1 MDILGPVQV
10 GSSGWPGDVDGKA
23 MGLPKVPY
31 FCETNP
37 VIAAQSSA
45 RTSLL
50 ASRLATRTDRDTLP
64 GLPASRGCRTDSR
77 SRVQEDASRKWLCE
91 ARERDVLG
99 VCMCLSVGVGGPTGV
114 GVARDQISP
123 LGAAPLLRSPQ
134 VPRCIGARGT
144 LRLWHLQTPDPL
156 FLGR

>member
-1 MDILGPVQV
+1 MAPALSRVPVLMEILGLGQV
-10 GSSGWPGDVDGKA
+10 GSSGWPGDVHGKA

-45 RTSLL
+45 RTGVL
-50 ASRLATRTDRDTLP
+50 ASRLATRTDRDTLLD
-64 GLPASRGCRTDSR
+64 LPASRGCRTDSR

-99 VCMCLSVGVGGPTGV
+99 VCVWCVWCVWCGWGDGNRCGQGSDQPSGCGTPAAITPSAALYWGTGH
-114 GVARDQISP
+114 P
-123 LGAAPLLRSPQ
+123 
-134 VPRCIGARGT
+134 
-144 LRLWHLQTPDPL
+144 
-156 FLGR
+156 